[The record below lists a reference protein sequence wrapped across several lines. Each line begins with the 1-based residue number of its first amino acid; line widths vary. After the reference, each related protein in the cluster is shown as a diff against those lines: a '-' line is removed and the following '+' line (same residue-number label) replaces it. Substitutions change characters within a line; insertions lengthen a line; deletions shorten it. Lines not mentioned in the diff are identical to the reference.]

1 MTHPRIGSFPQRL
14 MLALVLEITIL
25 AVMGKDMFSFNGE
38 GDVRLQLVGGPI
50 GLKLSGVLAKV
61 YMLYW
66 SRHFQNIITRVTR
79 NSNFMLYLCKLYV
92 DDNNL
97 AMEEL
102 EPGSRFIDGEL
113 VVVQDEV
120 EDDSCIP
127 GDQRTAKVVQTIAN
141 SISPFIKM
149 TVDCPSLH
157 QDGWMPILD
166 LQVKVSDIKPTP
178 LTSNTTGTPCQIH
191 W

>member
-1 MTHPRIGSFPQRL
+1 MKRADLVRMGLGEVTHTRISAGGSSPGITTAKVISRGEKTKSKFHPPARVPNKEEQRL
-14 MLALVLEITIL
+14 MLALILEITIL
-25 AVMGKDMFSFNGE
+25 AVMGKHMYSFN

-79 NSNFMLYLCKLYV
+79 NRNCMLYLCKLYV

-102 EPGSRFIDGEL
+102 EPGSR
-113 VVVQDEV
+113 
-120 EDDSCIP
+120 
-127 GDQRTAKVVQTIAN
+127 
-141 SISPFIKM
+141 
-149 TVDCPSLH
+149 
-157 QDGWMPILD
+157 W
-166 LQVKVSDIKPTP
+166 
-178 LTSNTTGTPCQIH
+178 
-191 W
+191 

>member
-1 MTHPRIGSFPQRL
+1 
-14 MLALVLEITIL
+14 
-25 AVMGKDMFSFNGE
+25 
-38 GDVRLQLVGGPI
+38 
-50 GLKLSGVLAKV
+50 
-61 YMLYW
+61 MLYW
-66 SRHFQNIITRVTR
+66 SRHFKNIITRVTR

-120 EDDSCIP
+120 EDDLMLP
-127 GDQRTAKVVQTIAN
+127 ADQRTAKVIQTIAN

-157 QDGWMPILD
+157 HDGRMPILD
-166 LQVKVSDIKPTP
+166 MQVKVSDI
-178 LTSNTTGTPCQIH
+178 NTNTIDYNHYRSPCQTH